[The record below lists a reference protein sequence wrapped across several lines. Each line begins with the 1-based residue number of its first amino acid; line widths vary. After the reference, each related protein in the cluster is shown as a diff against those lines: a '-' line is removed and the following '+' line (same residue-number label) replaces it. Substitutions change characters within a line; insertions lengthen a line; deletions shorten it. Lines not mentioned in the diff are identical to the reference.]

1 MKLAHE
7 LASACL
13 PGFSSK
19 FSRHDFT
26 LAQLFACLVVREHL
40 RLSYRRT
47 EAMLRDTDWCARLGM
62 ERVPDHATLCRAF
75 DQIVMP
81 RVMGDAIDLIVDAM
95 KRANAT
101 GDTLAIDST
110 MYDTHHFTR
119 HYERRRSQHAGGD
132 ENTIKARKSE
142 TARKLPKLGIAIDVR
157 SHLITGV
164 LAKTGLSSDAP
175 DFHGLMIDA
184 WCRCRPRVV
193 LADAG
198 YDSAKNHALARDRMG
213 ITSWIK
219 AAVGRPTHKPPS
231 NRHRRY
237 MQRKLKGTQAGK
249 PYGQRAQVEM
259 VMSMLKRN
267 LGGSLRARTRV
278 GREMEMRLKTV
289 VHNLMVV

>member
-26 LAQLFACLVVREHL
+26 LAQLFACLVVREHM

-47 EAMLRDTDWCARLGM
+47 EALLRDTGWCARLGM
-62 ERVPDHATLCRAF
+62 SRVPDHATLCRAF
-75 DQIVMP
+75 AQIVMTG
-81 RVMGDAIDLIVDAM
+81 MLGDALDLLVDAM
-95 KRANAT
+95 DRAEAT

-119 HYERRRSQHAGGD
+119 HYDYRRSKHAGGD
-132 ENTIKARKSE
+132 LNVINTRKSE
-142 TARKLPKLGIAIDVR
+142 TVRKMPKLGIGVDTR

-164 LAKTGLSSDAP
+164 LVKTGMGSDAP
-175 DFHGLMIDA
+175 DFHDLMIDA
-184 WCRCRPRVV
+184 CCRCRPRVV

-219 AAVGRPTHKPPS
+219 AGVGRPTNKPPS
-231 NRHRRY
+231 DRHRRH
-237 MQRKLKGTQAGK
+237 MQRKLKGSQAGK
-249 PYGQRAQVEM
+249 PYGQRAQVET

-267 LGGSLRARTRV
+267 LGGYLRSRSRF